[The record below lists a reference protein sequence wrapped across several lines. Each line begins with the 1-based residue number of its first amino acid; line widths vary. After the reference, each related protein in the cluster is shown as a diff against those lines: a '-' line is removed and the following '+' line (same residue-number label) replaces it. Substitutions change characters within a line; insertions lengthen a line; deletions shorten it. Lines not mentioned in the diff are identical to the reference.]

1 MNTNSEVRAAA
12 AAVTGAH
19 HRRTGRNGQDAAAAW
34 TGIVAGEG
42 AGAVVVCDGC
52 SAGKSSEVGA
62 RLGAELVIAAAAR
75 ELGRGTRAP
84 EIWPAVQEHVL
95 GALDRLAA
103 AMPGDRARVVREHL
117 LFTIVAAAYRGDEV
131 AVWAVGDGAYALGDR
146 ARVLG
151 PFADNQPPYLAYA
164 LLGAAAPEPRPH
176 TELAD
181 ARCGSVL
188 VATDGPAEVGLDA
201 FGDPGRYLQNP
212 DALRRHLAALA
223 RGDERIDWDGRRV
236 ERRAAALQDDGAV
249 ALLAWPPRPP
259 HPSRPLLPL
268 PGAAS

>member
-1 MNTNSEVRAAA
+1 MNTISEVRAAT

-34 TGIVAGEG
+34 TGVVAGTGEA

-52 SAGKSSEVGA
+52 SAGASSEVGA

-75 ELGRGTRAP
+75 ELAGGARPPA
-84 EIWPAVQEHVL
+84 IWPAVHDHVL

-103 AMPGDRARVVREHL
+103 AMPGDRARVIHEHF

-131 AVWAVGDGAYALGDR
+131 VVWAIGDGAYAIGGR

-151 PFADNQPPYLAYA
+151 PFPENQPPYLAYA
-164 LLGAAAPEPRPH
+164 LLGAAAAPH
-176 TELAD
+176 LELAD

-188 VATDGPAEVGLDA
+188 VATDGPAEVGLGA
-201 FGDPGRYLQNP
+201 FGGVERYLRNP
-212 DALRRHLAALA
+212 DALRRHLAVLA
-223 RGDERIDWDGRRV
+223 RGDEQIDWDGRRV
-236 ERRAAALQDDGAV
+236 ARSAAALQDDGAI
-249 ALLAWPPRPP
+249 ALLRWVP
-259 HPSRPLLPL
+259 
-268 PGAAS
+268 

>member
-1 MNTNSEVRAAA
+1 MDTISDVRAAA
-12 AAVTGAH
+12 AAVAGAH
-19 HRRTGRNGQDAAAAW
+19 HRRIGRNGQDAAAAW
-34 TGIVAGEG
+34 TGAVGGEG

-52 SAGKSSEVGA
+52 SAGAGSEVGA

-75 ELGRGTRAP
+75 ELAAGVRAAA
-84 EIWPAVQEHVL
+84 IWPAVYDHVL

-103 AMPGDRARVVREHL
+103 AMPGDRERVVHEHF

-131 AVWAVGDGAYALGDR
+131 AVWAVGDGGYAIGGR

-151 PFADNQPPYLAYA
+151 PFPENRPPYLAYA
-164 LLGAAAPEPRPH
+164 LLGDAAPAPVPH
-176 TELAD
+176 LERAD

-188 VATDGPAEVGLDA
+188 VATDGAAEVGLGA
-201 FGDPGRYLQNP
+201 FGGVERYLHNP
-212 DALRRHLAALA
+212 DALRRHLALLA

-249 ALLAWPPRPP
+249 ALLRWGPP
-259 HPSRPLLPL
+259 
-268 PGAAS
+268 PGAVS

>member
-12 AAVTGAH
+12 AAVAGAH

-34 TGIVAGEG
+34 TGAAGGEG

-52 SAGKSSEVGA
+52 SAGGSSEVGA

-75 ELGRGTRAP
+75 ELERGARAS

-151 PFADNQPPYLAYA
+151 PYPDNQPPYLAYA

-176 TELAD
+176 TDLAD

-188 VATDGPAEVGLDA
+188 VATDGPAEVGLGEFA
-201 FGDPGRYLQNP
+201 DPGRYLRNP
-212 DALRRHLAALA
+212 DALRRHLAVLA
-223 RGDERIDWDGRRV
+223 RGDERIDWDGRRI

-259 HPSRPLLPL
+259 LPL
-268 PGAAS
+268 SGAAS